1 MIFALTAVACRRRG
15 SRASRAGVRRAHLD
29 PGHEIVYLRVG
40 KLLALGGHLKIG
52 ISVANGFEQQTFL
65 RITRNNGGA
74 GIAALFPAA
83 LPVEVE
89 SALGFAIGR
98 GVAFVTGVGGDWA
111 GSVFKKNEP

>member
-65 RITRNNGGA
+65 RITRNNGGG

-83 LPVEVE
+83 FSLAFE
-89 SALGFAIGR
+89 SPFSFGTCRA
-98 GVAFVTGVGGDWA
+98 VAVVTAVGGDSA
-111 GSVFKKNEP
+111 ESVFKK